1 VTPEALSEVQRR
13 NVAIAKRVS
22 ELNERGGVE
31 AVESAFDEFFH
42 PDFEWMPGLAGLG
55 AEVYRGRDG
64 FREFIADMN
73 TIATDSPV
81 TVAEIRAVGETH
93 ILTSVG
99 STSSA
104 RGAISP
110 STASTG
116 SSTALRTVGP
126 GRGVRF
132 SHMPRRRRRR
142 EALKRNRGMAN
153 REAAR
158 AQA

>member
-1 VTPEALSEVQRR
+1 MTPEALSEVQRR

-93 ILTSVG
+93 ILTLGRLYFVG
-99 STSSA
+99 KGSDLTLDSEYGVVYRVEDGRA
-104 RGAISP
+104 RSGCSF
-110 STASTG
+110 
-116 SSTALRTVGP
+116 L
-126 GRGVRF
+126 
-132 SHMPRRRRRR
+132 SHA
-142 EALKRNRGMAN
+142 EA
-153 REAAR
+153 EAEAR
-158 AQA
+158 SLEAESRDG